1 MHLVLQPYSAAA
13 ATLTVAPGTI
23 RTKPSSGVPPS
34 TTIKSR
40 DPEAPGKQFV
50 VQATFNDT
58 YESSLQDPTS
68 TKYKETEAK
77 YGRLLTKLY
86 QKRGMD
92 NKSFASN
99 AVFSPKPDIARALG
113 GGGGTSVVSSSVIPI
128 WQKKKKTTKKLIWGL
143 CLSLNIAR

>member
-13 ATLTVAPGTI
+13 ATLTVASGTI

-34 TTIKSR
+34 TTSKSR
-40 DPEAPGKQFV
+40 DPEVPGKQFV

-86 QKRGMD
+86 QVRGMD

-113 GGGGTSVVSSSVIPI
+113 GGGDFSSQFISYSYLA
-128 WQKKKKTTKKLIWGL
+128 KKKTTKKLIWGL